1 MKQLPDYLKEIY
13 GYYPEMLEILLEDCK
28 KRFPTW
34 CKPNLIWRDWPEGTS
49 ENRIMM
55 HIRDKINYIYP
66 KPNDLIE
73 IDSPTFK
80 LHGKV
85 MVLTGKSN
93 GRLKGFLKEDPKTIV
108 HLAVRGA
115 KFLPPEWD
123 AHPPL
128 SDVYVGD
135 LVCIRS
141 ERFRPRYDEDSLFV
155 VVLKGR
161 KYVRVQPRFP
171 RYKLYTT
178 NTNPPKRPGDN
189 LREMDGEKSYW
200 RVGVYNLDIPLNEIY
215 HPTQYDQE
223 DLERTKD
230 LSQLG
235 F

>member
-1 MKQLPDYLKEIY
+1 
-13 GYYPEMLEILLEDCK
+13 
-28 KRFPTW
+28 
-34 CKPNLIWRDWPEGTS
+34 
-49 ENRIMM
+49 MM

-93 GRLKGFLKEDPKTIV
+93 GRLKGFLKDDPKTIV
-108 HLAVRGA
+108 HLAARGA

-128 SDVYVGD
+128 SDVNVGD

-215 HPTQYDQE
+215 YPTQYDQE

>member
-1 MKQLPDYLKEIY
+1 MKQLPEYLEEIY
-13 GYYPEMLEILLEDCK
+13 GYYPQMLEILLEDCK

-108 HLAVRGA
+108 HLAARGA

-128 SDVYVGD
+128 SDVNVGD

-215 HPTQYDQE
+215 YPTQYDQE

>member
-1 MKQLPDYLKEIY
+1 MKQLPEYLEEIY
-13 GYYPEMLEILLEDCK
+13 GYYPQMLEILLEDCK

-55 HIRDKINYIYP
+55 HIKSRINYIYP

-108 HLAVRGA
+108 HLAARGA

-128 SDVYVGD
+128 SDVNVGD

-215 HPTQYDQE
+215 YPTQYDQE

>member
-1 MKQLPDYLKEIY
+1 MKQLPEYLEEIY
-13 GYYPEMLEILLEDCK
+13 GYYPQMLEILLEDCK

-93 GRLKGFLKEDPKTIV
+93 GRLKGFLKDDPKTIV
-108 HLAVRGA
+108 HLAARGA

-128 SDVYVGD
+128 SDVNVGD

-215 HPTQYDQE
+215 YPTQYDQE

>member
-108 HLAVRGA
+108 HLAARGA

-128 SDVYVGD
+128 SDVNVGD

-215 HPTQYDQE
+215 YPTQYDQE

>member
-1 MKQLPDYLKEIY
+1 MKQLPEYLEEIY
-13 GYYPEMLEILLEDCK
+13 GYYPQMLEILLEDCK

-49 ENRIMM
+49 ETRIMM

-108 HLAVRGA
+108 HLAARGA

-128 SDVYVGD
+128 SDVNVGD

-215 HPTQYDQE
+215 YPTQYDQE

>member
-93 GRLKGFLKEDPKTIV
+93 GRLKGFLKDDPKTIV
-108 HLAVRGA
+108 HLAARGA

-128 SDVYVGD
+128 SDVNVGD

-215 HPTQYDQE
+215 YPTQYDQE

>member
-1 MKQLPDYLKEIY
+1 MKQLPEYLEEIY
-13 GYYPEMLEILLEDCK
+13 GYYPQMLEILLEDCK

-55 HIRDKINYIYP
+55 HIKSRINYIYP

-93 GRLKGFLKEDPKTIV
+93 GRLKGFLKDDPKTIV
-108 HLAVRGA
+108 HLAARGA

-128 SDVYVGD
+128 SDVNVGD

-215 HPTQYDQE
+215 YPTQYDQE

>member
-55 HIRDKINYIYP
+55 HIKSRINYIYP

-108 HLAVRGA
+108 HLNARGA
-115 KFLPPEWD
+115 KFLPPDQD

-128 SDVYVGD
+128 SNVDVGD

-215 HPTQYDQE
+215 YPTQYDQE

>member
-66 KPNDLIE
+66 KPNDLIL
-73 IDSPTFK
+73 IDSPPFK
-80 LHGKV
+80 LNGKV
-85 MVLTGKSN
+85 MVMTGKSN
-93 GRLKGFLKEDPKTIV
+93 GRLKGFLKDDPKTIV
-108 HLAVRGA
+108 HLTARGA
-115 KFLPPEWD
+115 KFLPPDQD
-123 AHPPL
+123 APPPL
-128 SDVYVGD
+128 LDV
-135 LVCIRS
+135 
-141 ERFRPRYDEDSLFV
+141 P
-155 VVLKGR
+155 K
-161 KYVRVQPRFP
+161 
-171 RYKLYTT
+171 YKLY
-178 NTNPPKRPGDN
+178 NTGAQSKRPGDN

-200 RVGVYNLDIPLNEIY
+200 RTGVYNMDIPLNEIY
-215 HPTQYDQE
+215 YPTQYDQE

-230 LSQLG
+230 LLDLG

>member
-55 HIRDKINYIYP
+55 HIKSRINYIYP

-93 GRLKGFLKEDPKTIV
+93 GRLKGFLKDDPKTIV
-108 HLAVRGA
+108 HLNARGA
-115 KFLPPEWD
+115 KFLPPDQD

-128 SDVYVGD
+128 SNVDVGD

-215 HPTQYDQE
+215 YPTQYDQE